1 MPITATTC
9 KVSSGRESQKPKI
22 VPEYAIKRPAIIT
35 AVQRTS
41 RAAAIALLLPGS
53 VSLNPGVRKT
63 FFSSNHMIGVA
74 HEIITNLTSKI
85 GLSIKVVAL
94 AIASAIPEIKESIKP
109 AQTKG
114 YKRFKGWRGI
124 LDATPSTRMATTL
137 LTPTTRDKPSV
148 CMQRNVGKAS
158 NELDSRIKVESEV
171 CSRNSSN
178 PIKSSR
184 SKRTDHLMKATHN
197 KRI

>member
-1 MPITATTC
+1 MPINATIF
-9 KVSSGRESQKPKI
+9 KIGRRRESHKPKI

-41 RAAAIALLLPGS
+41 RAAAIALLLPDS

-63 FFSSNHMIGVA
+63 FFSSNHMSGTA
-74 HEIITNLTSKI
+74 HEIIANLTSKI
-85 GLSIKVVAL
+85 GFSINVVAL
-94 AIASAIPEIKESIKP
+94 AIASAMPDKKEIMRP
-109 AQTKG
+109 AQTNG

-124 LDATPSTRMATTL
+124 LDATPSTRIATTL

-148 CMQRNVGKAS
+148 CIQRNVGKAS
-158 NELDSRIKVESEV
+158 KELDSRMKVESAV

-178 PIKSSR
+178 PMTSS
-184 SKRTDHLMKATHN
+184 TPNELIH
-197 KRI
+197 